1 MSRLAPRSWLYLGVF
16 LTLVWAIPIAAVEP
30 RTLTVEGRAEADG
43 EGSGGARGRALKAAF
58 LEVAVEVARG
68 LIPMPLAEAE
78 VELLREAL
86 APVAPGLVLTY
97 RIERAGR
104 LQPMAEEPERM
115 EYVVQVT
122 TTLDAAELRRELDE
136 LAFLRSPTGRP
147 SVILRV
153 RGRGAPWTGAADV
166 RLEPLDRALRGEF
179 RTNDFIVVDPGV
191 LPGTDPERRGLLEL
205 ARAAGADVAI
215 DVQVELRE
223 TAIGSRIVGVVA
235 EVTALAI
242 RVQDAFELARIRL
255 DTPAYHTD
263 PDEATMR
270 ALDSVKGPLARNLRV
285 QLEENWR
292 VLARERG
299 PIRLILHGVTGFG
312 QVTAVWDVLR
322 AGRGVEGAELRALSP
337 GRAEFILHDAPSAG
351 VLQSRLAEADLPGFR
366 LEPAAVAA
374 GRLELMV
381 RAPLGE
387 GTRDDPIRP

>member
-1 MSRLAPRSWLYLGVF
+1 MSRLAPRVGLCLGFF
-16 LTLVWAIPIAAVEP
+16 LMIVWVMPTAAVEP
-30 RTLTVEGRAEADG
+30 RTLRVEGRAEADP
-43 EGSGGARGRALKAAF
+43 EGSGGARDRAVKAAF

-68 LIPMPLAEAE
+68 LIPMPLAEPE

-86 APVAPGLVLTY
+86 KPVAPGLVLTY
-97 RIERAGR
+97 RIEPGGR
-104 LQPMAEEPERM
+104 LQPLQEEPERM

-122 TTLDAAELRRELDE
+122 TTIDVAELLRELDE

-153 RGRGAPWTGAADV
+153 RGRGAAWGGATDV
-166 RLEPLDRALRGEF
+166 RLEPLDRALREEF
-179 RTNDFIVVDPGV
+179 RMADFIVVDPGV
-191 LPGTDPERRGLLEL
+191 LPGMDPERRGLLEL
-205 ARAAGADVAI
+205 ARATGADVAI

-223 TAIGSRIVGVVA
+223 TGIGSRIVGVVA

-270 ALDSVKGPLARNLRV
+270 ALDSVKGPLSRNLRL

-312 QVTAVWDVLR
+312 QVTAVWEVLR
-322 AGRGVEGAELRALSP
+322 AGRGVEGAELRAIAP
-337 GRAEFILHDAPSAG
+337 GQAEFILHNAPSAG
-351 VLQSRLAEADLPGFR
+351 VLQSLLAEADLPGFR

-387 GTRDDPIRP
+387 GTPEDPIRP